1 VSAVAPAGWHFE
13 NVLVDGLLANHI
25 GIAEEHVVRPRVLRI
40 NVNDQGFADAMRAL
54 LDLRDEIVAERA
66 KPQPAERCV
75 CERMCKP

>member
-1 VSAVAPAGWHFE
+1 MSAVAPAGWHFE
-13 NVLVDGLLANHI
+13 NTLVDGLLVNHI

-54 LDLRDEIVAERA
+54 LDLRDEIVTDRA
-66 KPQPAERCV
+66 KPQPSERCI